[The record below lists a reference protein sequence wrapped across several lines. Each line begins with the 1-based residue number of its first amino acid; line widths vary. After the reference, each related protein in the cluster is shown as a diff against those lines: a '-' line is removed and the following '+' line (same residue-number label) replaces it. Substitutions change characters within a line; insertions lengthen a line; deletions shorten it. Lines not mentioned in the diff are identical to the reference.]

1 MRKWTKR
8 FLLLAVIFC
17 LAGGILLTIGFVSG
31 GPEFA
36 ASTNLN
42 TMQPFKK
49 EERNNLRQKEVNLE
63 AFTRLHIDLEDRDL
77 TIRPSDDASAHLTY
91 TCNPEATAD
100 TVTCTT
106 KENTLYL
113 SDHAS
118 GTSGAFFH
126 IDYSFLTELFGSGRK
141 EILNK
146 DTVTLYLPAQQLLED
161 TAICLG
167 DGDLRLNGLQTKKL
181 HTELTYGDLHLS
193 KSSAEHCTITLGDG
207 DGLIEEL
214 SSKNARFTFTYGD
227 LTLKDSSLEN
237 ITASLSDGDV
247 TAENTR
253 FSGKGNFQLSY
264 GDACFLLTDEQKDSL
279 SLDLSTALGSL
290 SAPDAGQQYTDTD
303 SSRYTRTGLQP
314 GQKLT
319 IHCSDGDIS
328 LQ

>member
-36 ASTNLN
+36 AS
-42 TMQPFKK
+42 
-49 EERNNLRQKEVNLE
+49 
-63 AFTRLHIDLEDRDL
+63 
-77 TIRPSDDASAHLTY
+77 AHLTY
-91 TCNPEATAD
+91 TCNPEATAE

-106 KENTLYL
+106 RENTLYL

-167 DGDLRLNGLQTKKL
+167 DGD
-181 HTELTYGDLHLS
+181 
-193 KSSAEHCTITLGDG
+193 
-207 DGLIEEL
+207 GLIEEL

-253 FSGKGNFQLSY
+253 FSGKGTFQLSY